1 MKKKSIAIIFGG
13 RSTEHQISLQSA
25 YAVIT
30 HIDQNRFQPYLIG
43 ITKKGCWYLYE
54 GDPSNLPNGS
64 WESDPSCTPAMIVP
78 DASIHGM
85 LVLRTPSSST
95 TIELDAALP
104 ILHGKFGEDGTI
116 QGLLELANIP
126 IIGCKTLASAIGM
139 DKHLAHLVVSA
150 YGIKVP
156 EAVVFH
162 TNPTMA
168 ELHKQTKHLTYPLF
182 VKPMKAGS
190 SFGISKVKDSS
201 RLQDAVETAF
211 EHDDSVIIE
220 TAIAGFEVGCA
231 IMGDHDLT
239 IGMVDEIELSQGFFD
254 YTEKYTLQSSK
265 IHMPARIPNE
275 TQIRIQDTAKVIYRA
290 LGCSGFAR
298 VDMFLTP
305 EGEIYFNEVNT
316 IPGFT
321 AHSRFPNMLQ
331 GIGMTFGEIVNHLIE
346 RSLRPC

>member
-1 MKKKSIAIIFGG
+1 MKKKAIAIIFGG
-13 RSTEHQISLQSA
+13 NSTEHQISLQSA
-25 YAVIT
+25 YAVIE

-54 GDPSNLPNGS
+54 GDTSHLIDGS
-64 WESDPSCTPAMIVP
+64 WESDQNCTPAMIVP
-78 DASIHGM
+78 DSSIHGM
-85 LVLRTPSSST
+85 LIFRTPSTST
-95 TIELDAALP
+95 TIELDAAFP
-104 ILHGKFGEDGTI
+104 VLHGKFGEDGTI

-126 IIGCKTLASAIGM
+126 IIGCKTLSSALGM
-139 DKHLAHLVVSA
+139 DKHLAHLVVSS

-162 TNPTMA
+162 SNPTKE
-168 ELHKQTKHLTYPLF
+168 ELFCQTKHLNYPLF

-190 SFGISKVKDSS
+190 SFGISKVNDSS
-201 RLQDAVETAF
+201 RLQDAIETAF
-211 EHDDSVIIE
+211 EHDNTIIIE
-220 TAIAGFEVGCA
+220 TAINGFEVGCA
-231 IMGDHDLT
+231 IMGDTDLT

-265 IHMPARIPNE
+265 IHMPARISDE
-275 TQIRIQDTAKVIYRA
+275 MQKRIQETAKTIYRA
-290 LGCSGFAR
+290 LECSGFAR

-321 AHSRFPNMLQ
+321 AHSRFPNMLR
-331 GIGMTFGEIVNHLIE
+331 GIGMTFDEIVNKLIE
-346 RSLRPC
+346 RGLSPC